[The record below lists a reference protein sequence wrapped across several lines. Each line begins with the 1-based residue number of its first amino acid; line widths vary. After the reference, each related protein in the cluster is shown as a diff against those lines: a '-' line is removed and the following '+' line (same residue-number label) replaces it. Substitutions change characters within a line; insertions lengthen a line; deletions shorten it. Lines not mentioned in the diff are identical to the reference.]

1 MLPLLGQMM
10 DSRISCKQIYAAV
23 DQHYTALASAHYH
36 LNLVVSP
43 SRVQLALLDKTRMSY
58 MGVKEYEAGP
68 GQFYAFPDLLQVLE
82 KEEEWLG
89 LIGISYKLAFF
100 SEKNLL
106 VPQLF
111 AREIEGDLLTKH
123 HFSLEKEEELQR
135 FKVPGMD
142 AELLQAVPKTLV
154 QWAQNKRMERFSMVQ
169 VFLQQAQ
176 LSKAKIHISVFGY
189 TLLLGVFE
197 NNSLLFYNTF
207 PFRTSEEAVYF
218 ALFALQQNQIDP
230 LQAEVEI
237 DGDIEPGGE
246 LLNLLRKYILS
257 VQINEKVQGY
267 ALSPALQGNAQYRYL
282 TLYSLYHCA

>member
-1 MLPLLGQMM
+1 MM

-23 DQHYTALASAHYH
+23 DQHYTALASADYH
-36 LNLVVSP
+36 LNLLVSP
-43 SRVQLALLDKTRMSY
+43 SRVQLALLDTSRMSY
-58 MGVKEYEAGP
+58 VGVKEYEASA
-68 GQFYAFPDLLQVLE
+68 GQFYAFPDLLSVLE

-89 LIGISYKLAFF
+89 LNGIRQKLAFF

-111 AREIEGDLLTKH
+111 AREIEGELLTKH
-123 HFSLEKEEELQR
+123 HFSLEKEEELER

-142 AELLQAVPKTLV
+142 AELLQAIPKALAK
-154 QWAQNKRMERFSMVQ
+154 WAQNRSKERFSLVQ

-176 LSKAKIHISVFGY
+176 LSIAKIRISVLGN

-197 NNSLLFYNTF
+197 NKALLFYNTF
-207 PFRTSEEAVYF
+207 PFRTNEEAAYF
-218 ALFALQQNQIDP
+218 VLFALQQNQIDP
-230 LQAEVEI
+230 LKAAVEI

-246 LLNLLRKYILS
+246 LLSLLRKYILS

-267 ALSPALQGNAQYRYL
+267 TLSPALQGNAQYRYL